1 MTRTID
7 VLGKPQ
13 AINVQ
18 RKYRSIWIA
27 VGEYQ
32 GRRIQVKERTENQ
45 AMAAWVAVAQ
55 RADDSVTGNLLL

>member
-1 MTRTID
+1 MRRTID

-13 AINVQ
+13 EVNVQ

-32 GRRIQVKERTENQ
+32 GRRIQVQERTENQ
-45 AMAAWVAVAQ
+45 VMAAWVAIANAQ
-55 RADDSVTGNLLL
+55 TVQ

>member
-13 AINVQ
+13 EINVQ
-18 RKYRSIWIA
+18 RKYKSVWIA

-32 GRRIQVKERTENQ
+32 GRRIEVRERTENQ
-45 AMAAWVAVAQ
+45 AMAAWVAMANAHPV
-55 RADDSVTGNLLL
+55 D